1 MTLVT
6 YGVNVNDALEAAENL
21 KKENVSLEVLKL
33 GVINPLPLEPVLAS
47 VKKTGWLLVVE
58 ECVAQNCVGQRIA
71 AALICGGIPAG
82 SVRLLNL
89 GDGYV
94 THGTVQ
100 QLRQLCGIDAA
111 GVQRAV
117 MEELGNG

>member
-47 VKKTGWLLVVE
+47 VKKTGRLLVVE

-89 GDGYV
+89 GDRYV
-94 THGTVQ
+94 THGTSSSSGSCAH
-100 QLRQLCGIDAA
+100 RRGRGAA
-111 GVQRAV
+111 GV

>member
-1 MTLVT
+1 MRERTFIVLLLL
-6 YGVNVNDALEAAENL
+6 ALM
-21 KKENVSLEVLKL
+21 
-33 GVINPLPLEPVLAS
+33 VLAACNMLWGS
-47 VKKTGWLLVVE
+47 LS
-58 ECVAQNCVGQRIA
+58 
-71 AALICGGIPAG
+71 IPAG